1 METNV
6 PNNSAEPAS
15 RSAGGTNARRRHRNG
30 SDPNLRYFLP
40 KSGSSPA
47 KPELGQ
53 EMASE
58 GEALI
63 EALKSGQTFFTVDG
77 LEICAGSKWR
87 RQSCDCETGCRSE
100 TGSKLVRKDQHKEFS
115 DDQAL
120 MLVL

>member
-15 RSAGGTNARRRHRNG
+15 RSVGGTNARRKHRNG
-30 SDPNLRYFLP
+30 SDPNLRYFLS

-53 EMASE
+53 EMANE

-63 EALKSGQTFFTVDG
+63 EALKKWSDVFHGSG

-87 RQSCDCETGCRSE
+87 RKSCDCETGCRPE

>member
-1 METNV
+1 M
-6 PNNSAEPAS
+6 PATTS
-15 RSAGGTNARRRHRNG
+15 VGGTNTRRRHRNG

-63 EALKSGQTFFTVDG
+63 EAFKNGQQFYTLTAWKAAPEMDG
-77 LEICAGSKWR
+77 GSPVIVKQAVAQKPT
-87 RQSCDCETGCRSE
+87 QS
-100 TGSKLVRKDQHKEFS
+100 
-115 DDQAL
+115 
-120 MLVL
+120 

>member
-6 PNNSAEPAS
+6 PNNSAEAAS
-15 RSAGGTNARRRHRNG
+15 TSVGGTNARRRHRNG

-63 EALKSGQTFFTVDG
+63 EAFKNGQPFYTLTAWKAAPEMSG
-77 LEICAGSKWR
+77 GSPVIVKQAVAQKPT
-87 RQSCDCETGCRSE
+87 QS
-100 TGSKLVRKDQHKEFS
+100 
-115 DDQAL
+115 
-120 MLVL
+120 

>member
-1 METNV
+1 METKT
-6 PNNSAEPAS
+6 PESSAMPATTS
-15 RSAGGTNARRRHRNG
+15 VGGTNARRRHRNG

-63 EALKSGQTFFTVDG
+63 EAFRNGHPFYTLTVWKAVPEVNG
-77 LEICAGSKWR
+77 GGSPVIVK
-87 RQSCDCETGCRSE
+87 QSVVQKATQS
-100 TGSKLVRKDQHKEFS
+100 
-115 DDQAL
+115 
-120 MLVL
+120 

>member
-1 METNV
+1 METKT
-6 PNNSAEPAS
+6 PDSSAMPATTS
-15 RSAGGTNARRRHRNG
+15 VGGTNARHRHRNG

-63 EALKSGQTFFTVDG
+63 EAFKNGQPFYTLTAWKAVPEVNG
-77 LEICAGSKWR
+77 GGSPVIVKQAVVQKPA
-87 RQSCDCETGCRSE
+87 QS
-100 TGSKLVRKDQHKEFS
+100 
-115 DDQAL
+115 
-120 MLVL
+120 

>member
-15 RSAGGTNARRRHRNG
+15 RSVGGTNARRRHRTG
-30 SDPNLRYFLP
+30 SDPNLRYFLS

-47 KPELGQ
+47 KLELGQ

-63 EALKSGQTFFTVDG
+63 EALKSGQTFFTVAVWKSVPEVNG
-77 LEICAGSKWR
+77 GGNPVIVK
-87 RQSCDCETGCRSE
+87 
-100 TGSKLVRKDQHKEFS
+100 
-115 DDQAL
+115 QAVVQKPAL
-120 MLVL
+120 S

>member
-1 METNV
+1 METKT
-6 PNNSAEPAS
+6 PDNSAVPVTTS
-15 RSAGGTNARRRHRNG
+15 VGGANTRRGRRNG

-63 EALKSGQTFFTVDG
+63 EAFKNGQPFYTLTAWKAVPEVNG
-77 LEICAGSKWR
+77 GGSPVIVKQAVVQKPA
-87 RQSCDCETGCRSE
+87 QS
-100 TGSKLVRKDQHKEFS
+100 
-115 DDQAL
+115 
-120 MLVL
+120 

>member
-6 PNNSAEPAS
+6 PNNSAEAAS

-40 KSGSSPA
+40 KSGSFPA

-63 EALKSGQTFFTVDG
+63 EAFKNGQPFYTLTAWKAVPEVNG
-77 LEICAGSKWR
+77 GGSPVIVKQAVVQKPA
-87 RQSCDCETGCRSE
+87 QS
-100 TGSKLVRKDQHKEFS
+100 
-115 DDQAL
+115 
-120 MLVL
+120 